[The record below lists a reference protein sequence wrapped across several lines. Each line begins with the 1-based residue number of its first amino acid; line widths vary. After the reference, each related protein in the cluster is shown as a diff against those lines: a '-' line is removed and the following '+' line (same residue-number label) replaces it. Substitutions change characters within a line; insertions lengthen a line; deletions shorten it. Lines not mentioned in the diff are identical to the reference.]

1 MSPTRITP
9 SADNSPQPGK
19 VKTPQPKQTP
29 DAQPK
34 AAPAPVLPAQVVDYV
49 SRCFKNE
56 KKRIAS
62 EIDAAVKREEINWET
77 ATVAKRIILGP
88 PDDLWLEWQ

>member
-1 MSPTRITP
+1 MSPVPITP
-9 SADNSPQPGK
+9 SGDNSLQLGK
-19 VKTPQPKQTP
+19 TKTPQPKRAP
-29 DAQPK
+29 IDQPK
-34 AAPAPVLPAQVVDYV
+34 TAPAPVLPAQVVEYV

-77 ATVAKRIILGP
+77 ATVAKRILLGSS
-88 PDDLWLEWQ
+88 DDHLSEWQ

>member
-1 MSPTRITP
+1 M
-9 SADNSPQPGK
+9 
-19 VKTPQPKQTP
+19 
-29 DAQPK
+29 AQPK
-34 AAPAPVLPAQVVDYV
+34 ATPAPVLPAQVVDYV

-88 PDDLWLEWQ
+88 PDDHWLEWQ

>member
-1 MSPTRITP
+1 MSPVPITP
-9 SADNSPQPGK
+9 SGDKSPQLGK

-29 DAQPK
+29 SAPPK
-34 AAPAPVLPAQVVDYV
+34 ATPAPVLPAQVVEYV

-88 PDDLWLEWQ
+88 SDDHLLEWQ